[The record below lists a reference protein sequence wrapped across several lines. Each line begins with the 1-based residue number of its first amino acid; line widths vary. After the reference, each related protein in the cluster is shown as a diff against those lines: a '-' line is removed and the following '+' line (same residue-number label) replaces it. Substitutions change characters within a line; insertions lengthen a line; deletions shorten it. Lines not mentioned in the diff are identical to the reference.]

1 MKKDQRFVTSFVAGA
16 IAVLVLFA
24 VGEFGQAAKPV
35 LKPTGDSRNA
45 AAGGE
50 IWRQVEIIRTGHG
63 VPHIRA
69 ANLRATGYALAW
81 IQCEDYGNSTP
92 LAVLYASGRWA
103 SVAGYERLDSDMFVR
118 RQRGAVDKKYPLLS
132 KDVRDVYEGFAAGVN
147 RYVELHAADFPQYM
161 PNDFTGREVAATEIV
176 PIATRK
182 VNNFLN
188 KINPQPTPRPTP
200 PTAGG
205 EGEIDTS
212 NDGSNAWAFAPS
224 RTKSGKAILLR
235 NPHLQWTA
243 GYYEAHMTVPGVI
256 DFYGDFRI
264 GGPFTVIGG
273 FNKNLGF
280 STTNNDQDLD
290 QIYSLDVDPASADRY
305 LFDGRSV
312 AMTHELIEVPF
323 RNGEGLST
331 ETREFWST
339 PLGPVIYRGGGK
351 IYVFKFAGDG
361 ENRGGEQFLRM
372 MRAKSLSEWKDAMKM
387 RARQTSNFT
396 YADAK
401 GNIFFVWNAALPL
414 LPHAPVDETTAIP
427 AKRLAD
433 VWTKFVPFDELPQV
447 LNPPG
452 GYIHNENNS
461 PHFTNIRGGINTKNA
476 YPNFEAPELSL
487 RSQLALQLVG
497 GDEKFSLEDVVRL
510 KHSYRM
516 LTADRV
522 KPDLV
527 AAVKATNPTGDTA
540 TGLALLESWDNTAS
554 PESRGSVLF
563 DLWWQ
568 IYSVRQ
574 PWNTPPPSVDQP
586 AGTRYPDEKRFAR
599 VWSVDDPLNTPRGLA
614 DTARAAQSF
623 TYAVAETKRR
633 YGQLDVTWGDVH
645 RVRRGTVDVPV
656 GGCSNDLGC
665 FRVLGFAREPD
676 GKFAANSGDGWVL
689 AVEFGDT
696 PRAYSVLAYGESR
709 LNTSPWFSD
718 QAAMFAKGELK
729 KVDFT
734 EAEIEADAVVRYRP
748 GSESEKVKK

>member
-1 MKKDQRFVTSFVAGA
+1 MKKDQTFLRLFVSGAAALLVLFTVTSF
-16 IAVLVLFA
+16 
-24 VGEFGQAAKPV
+24 GQASK
-35 LKPTGDSRNA
+35 
-45 AAGGE
+45 AGGE
-50 IWRQVEIIRTGHG
+50 IWRQVEIVRTGHG

-69 ANLRATGYALAW
+69 ANLRAAGYALAW

-92 LAVLYASGRWA
+92 LSVLYASGRWA
-103 SVAGYERLDSDMFVR
+103 SVAGYERVDSDMSAR
-118 RQRGAVDKKYPLLS
+118 RQRVAVDKKYLLLS

-147 RYVELHAADFPQYM
+147 RYVELHAADFSQYM
-161 PNDFTGREVAATEIV
+161 PTDFTGRDVAATELV

-182 VNNFLN
+182 VTNFLN
-188 KINPQPTPRPTP
+188 KINPQATPRPTP
-200 PTAGG
+200 PAVGG
-205 EGEIDTS
+205 EGDIDTS

-280 STTNNDQDLD
+280 STTNNAQDLD
-290 QIYSLDVDPASADRY
+290 EIYSLDVDPAVADHY

-312 AMTHELIEVPF
+312 AMTRELVEVPF

-339 PLGPVIYRGGGK
+339 PLGPVIYRAGGK

-372 MRAKSLSEWKDAMKM
+372 MRATTLAEWKDAMRM

-396 YADAK
+396 YADNK

-414 LPHAPVDETTAIP
+414 LPHTPVDETTAIP
-427 AKRLAD
+427 AKKTGD
-433 VWTKFVPFDELPQV
+433 VWTKYVPFDELPQV
-447 LNPPG
+447 LNPAG

-461 PHFTNIRGGINTKNA
+461 PHFTNVRGGINTKNA
-476 YPNFEAPELSL
+476 YPNFEEPQLSL
-487 RSQLALQLVG
+487 RAQLALQLVG
-497 GDEKFSLEDVVRL
+497 GDEKFSLEDVIRL

-516 LTADRV
+516 LLSDRV

-527 AAVKATNPTGDTA
+527 AAVKASNPTGDTA
-540 TGLALLESWDNTAS
+540 SAIALLESWDNTAS

-574 PWNTPPPSVDQP
+574 PWNTPPPSGEQA
-586 AGTRYPDEKRFAR
+586 AGTRFADDKRFAR
-599 VWSVDDPLNTPRGLA
+599 VWSVDDPLKTPRGLA
-614 DTARAAQSF
+614 DTARAVQSF
-623 TYAVAETKRR
+623 TYAVAEAKRR
-633 YGQLDVTWGDVH
+633 YGQVDVTWGDIH
-645 RVRRGTVDVPV
+645 RVRRGAVDVPV

-665 FRVLGFAREPD
+665 FRVLGFNRETD

-689 AVEFGDT
+689 AVEFGDM
-696 PRAYSVLAYGESR
+696 PRAFSVLAYGESR

-729 KVDFT
+729 KVAFT
-734 EAEIEADAVVRYRP
+734 ESDINADAVARYRP
-748 GSESEKVKK
+748 GKE